1 MQPNFQPLETMASP
15 EMTALLKRNKRS
27 VALFMK
33 SECSK
38 QTDPQKIKYL
48 CDVLL
53 NPTTKQIDDFETLDW
68 CRWLIA
74 GGSTFEE
81 FAKTGD
87 YCRSD
92 GSL

>member
-1 MQPNFQPLETMASP
+1 
-15 EMTALLKRNKRS
+15 
-27 VALFMK
+27 MK
-33 SECSK
+33 AECSK

-53 NPTTKQIDDFETLDW
+53 NPATKQIDDFETLDW
-68 CRWLIA
+68 CRWLIS

-87 YCRSD
+87 YLMICIH
-92 GSL
+92 GSSWKPPVCHVESSSEKKWLQPI

>member
-1 MQPNFQPLETMASP
+1 
-15 EMTALLKRNKRS
+15 
-27 VALFMK
+27 MK
-33 SECSK
+33 AECSK
-38 QTDPQKIKYL
+38 KTDPQKIKYL

-74 GGSTFEE
+74 GGITFEE

-87 YCRSD
+87 CLID
-92 GSL
+92 SLHYRLDDRIP

>member
-1 MQPNFQPLETMASP
+1 
-15 EMTALLKRNKRS
+15 
-27 VALFMK
+27 MK

-53 NPTTKQIDDFETLDW
+53 NPATKQIDEFETLDW

-74 GGSTFEE
+74 GGNTFEE

-87 YCRSD
+87 FIVFLATKTYKKS
-92 GSL
+92 SVKIH